1 MYKNLLSWLTI
12 LLVLPSCSG
21 TSPTISVV
29 CEENNV
35 GNCIIKWETAPIL
48 KGQVKIY
55 ASTAHDFIP
64 EDNPVDIINI
74 SKGKKTIVTDDPSQ
88 RYYYLMV
95 FNNKYR
101 VKVAARNVN
110 IPGIQNFRDLGGYK
124 SSETGKVTRW
134 GMLYRSAQ
142 IDSIP
147 FCSRRELKNIGI
159 RTIIDMRSGRSALI
173 CTTIRAKSTAEFSK
187 IRCRERPR
195 TQFLRESQDRL
206 QWTNF
211 RYRKRPNIRSAPA
224 KDPNGQKPATDR

>member
-159 RTIIDMRSGRSALI
+159 RTIIDMRSEEERHNYPQLHDDAFNIVHISIPTGNMDVPSVLVPKLSSSRPSCAVSLNTLVSFVPT
-173 CTTIRAKSTAEFSK
+173 CADRKSVV
-187 IRCRERPR
+187 
-195 TQFLRESQDRL
+195 
-206 QWTNF
+206 
-211 RYRKRPNIRSAPA
+211 
-224 KDPNGQKPATDR
+224 